1 MKVLMINSV
10 CGIGSTGRICTDI
23 ADELT
28 ENGHECKIAFGRKAA
43 PERYQKYAYRITSDG
58 GVKINALKARLFD
71 NEGFN
76 AARAT
81 KKLISFIEE
90 YNPDVIHLHNLH
102 GYYLNVEV
110 LFDYLKKADKKVV
123 WTLHDCWAFTG
134 HCAYFDYPECGKWR
148 ENCGNCGRLND
159 YPKAI
164 IDRSERNLAKKK
176 EIFSGVKNLTVVTP
190 SKWLAELAKQ
200 SFLGEYLIE
209 VINNGIDT
217 AVFRPTESNF
227 KEKNGLSGKKI
238 ILGVANIWDARK
250 GFGDF
255 ISLSKKISDDYRIVL
270 VGLDEKQ
277 LGILPENILGITR
290 TSSAKELAE
299 IYTAADVLFNPT
311 YEDNYPTV
319 NLEAQACGTPV
330 VTYDTGGSRET
341 IFLDNGQVV
350 EKGDLESA
358 FEKIKFYAENAADG
372 NPAEKD
378 SEISEIGKKIDKRVA
393 VEYYIKLYS

>member
-76 AARAT
+76 AAGAT

-102 GYYLNVEV
+102 GYYLNVKI

-134 HCAYFDYPECGKWR
+134 HCANFQYPVCDKWKTGCFDCERKAK
-148 ENCGNCGRLND
+148 
-159 YPKAI
+159 YPKSFV
-164 IDRSERNLAKKK
+164 DNSQKNYLEKERV
-176 EIFSGVKNLTVVTP
+176 FCGVKNLTVVTP
-190 SKWLAELAKQ
+190 SEWLARLVKE
-200 SFLGEYLIE
+200 SFLGRYPTK

-217 AVFRPTESNF
+217 SVFCPTESDF
-227 KEKNGLSGKKI
+227 KERNGLKDKKM
-238 ILGVANIWDARK
+238 ILGVANVWDEFK
-250 GFGDF
+250 GINDF
-255 ISLSKKISDDYRIVL
+255 IGLSKKISDDYRIVL

-277 LGILPENILGITR
+277 LGMLPENILGITR
-290 TSSAKELAE
+290 TNNTKELAE

-319 NLEAQACGTPV
+319 NLEAQACKTPV
-330 VTYDTGGSRET
+330 VTYDTGGSGESVPKENV
-341 IFLDNGQVV
+341 IAAGDVDAFLNL
-350 EKGDLESA
+350 EKSQL
-358 FEKIKFYAENAADG
+358 KVKY
-372 NPAEKD
+372 
-378 SEISEIGKKIDKRVA
+378 IDKRDKSLFIDK
-393 VEYYIKLYS
+393 YLKLYHER

>member
-76 AARAT
+76 AAGAT

-110 LFDYLKKADKKVV
+110 LFDYLKKTDKKVI

-134 HCAYFDYPECGKWR
+134 HCANFQYLVCDKWKTGCSDCER
-148 ENCGNCGRLND
+148 KTK
-159 YPKAI
+159 YPKSFV
-164 IDRSERNLAKKK
+164 DKSKKNYVEK
-176 EIFSGVKNLTVVTP
+176 KRVFCGVKNLTVVTP
-190 SKWLAELAKQ
+190 SEWLSRLVKE
-200 SFLGEYLIE
+200 SFLGQYPTK

-217 AVFRPTESNF
+217 SVFCPTESDF
-227 KEKNGLSGKKI
+227 KERNGLKDKKI
-238 ILGVANIWDARK
+238 ILGVANVWDESK
-250 GFGDF
+250 GFNDF
-255 ISLSKKISDDYRIVL
+255 IGLSKKISDDYRIVL

-277 LGILPENILGITR
+277 FGVLPKNIFGIAR
-290 TSSAKELAE
+290 TNSTKELAE

-330 VTYDTGGSRET
+330 VTYDTGGSGESVPKENV
-341 IFLDNGQVV
+341 IAAGDVDAFLKL
-350 EKGDLESA
+350 EKSQLKVKHIDQRDKSL
-358 FEKIKFYAENAADG
+358 F
-372 NPAEKD
+372 
-378 SEISEIGKKIDKRVA
+378 IDK
-393 VEYYIKLYS
+393 YLKLYHE

>member
-123 WTLHDCWAFTG
+123 WTLHDCWTFTG
-134 HCAYFDYPECGKWR
+134 HCAYFDYPECDKWR

-176 EIFSGVKNLTVVTP
+176 EIFRGVKNLTVVTP

-250 GFGDF
+250 GLGDF

-277 LGILPENILGITR
+277 LGMLPENILGITR

-330 VTYDTGGSRET
+330 VTYDTGGSGESVPEENV
-341 IFLDNGQVV
+341 IAAGDVDAFLKI
-350 EKGDLESA
+350 EKSQL
-358 FEKIKFYAENAADG
+358 KVKY
-372 NPAEKD
+372 
-378 SEISEIGKKIDKRVA
+378 IDKRNKSLFIDN
-393 VEYYIKLYS
+393 YLKLYHE

>member
-176 EIFSGVKNLTVVTP
+176 EIFGGVKNLTVVTP
-190 SKWLAELAKQ
+190 SKWLAELVKQ

-277 LGILPENILGITR
+277 LGMLPENILGITR

-330 VTYDTGGSRET
+330 VTYDTGGSGESVPKENV
-341 IFLDNGQVV
+341 IAAGDVDAFL
-350 EKGDLESA
+350 K
-358 FEKIKFYAENAADG
+358 
-372 NPAEKD
+372 
-378 SEISEIGKKIDKRVA
+378 IGKSQLKVKYIDKRNKSLFIDN
-393 VEYYIKLYS
+393 YLKLYHE

>member
-134 HCAYFDYPECGKWR
+134 HCAYFDYPECDKWR

-176 EIFSGVKNLTVVTP
+176 EIFGGVKNLTVVTP

-250 GFGDF
+250 GLGDF

-277 LGILPENILGITR
+277 LGMLPENILGITR

-330 VTYDTGGSRET
+330 VTYDTGGSGESVPKKNV
-341 IFLDNGQVV
+341 IAAGDVDAFLKI
-350 EKGDLESA
+350 EKSQL
-358 FEKIKFYAENAADG
+358 KVKY
-372 NPAEKD
+372 
-378 SEISEIGKKIDKRVA
+378 IDKRNKSLFIDN
-393 VEYYIKLYS
+393 YLKLYHE

>member
-123 WTLHDCWAFTG
+123 WTLHDCWTFTG
-134 HCAYFDYPECGKWR
+134 HCAYFDYPECDKWR

-176 EIFSGVKNLTVVTP
+176 EIFRGVKNLTVVTP

-250 GFGDF
+250 GLGDF

-277 LGILPENILGITR
+277 LGMLPENILGITR

-330 VTYDTGGSRET
+330 VTYDTGGSGESVPKENV
-341 IFLDNGQVV
+341 IAAGDVDAFLKI
-350 EKGDLESA
+350 EKSQL
-358 FEKIKFYAENAADG
+358 KVKY
-372 NPAEKD
+372 
-378 SEISEIGKKIDKRVA
+378 IDKRNKSLFIDN
-393 VEYYIKLYS
+393 YLKLYHE

>member
-43 PERYQKYAYRITSDG
+43 PARYQKYAYRITSDG

-176 EIFSGVKNLTVVTP
+176 EIFGGVKNLTVVTP

-250 GFGDF
+250 GLGDF

-330 VTYDTGGSRET
+330 VTYDTGGSGESVPKENV
-341 IFLDNGQVV
+341 IAAGDVDAFLKM
-350 EKGDLESA
+350 EKSQL
-358 FEKIKFYAENAADG
+358 KVKY
-372 NPAEKD
+372 
-378 SEISEIGKKIDKRVA
+378 IDKRNKSLFIDN
-393 VEYYIKLYS
+393 YLKLYHE

>member
-134 HCAYFDYPECGKWR
+134 HCAYFDYPECGKWKK
-148 ENCGNCGRLND
+148 NCCGCSRLND

-176 EIFSGVKNLTVVTP
+176 EIFGGVKNLTVVTP

-217 AVFRPTESNF
+217 AVFHPTESNF

-270 VGLDEKQ
+270 VGLNEKQ
-277 LGILPENILGITR
+277 LGMLPENILGITR

-341 IFLDNGQVV
+341 IFLDNGKVV

-372 NPAEKD
+372 KPAEND
-378 SEISEIGKKIDKRVA
+378 SEISEIGEKIDKRVA

>member
-134 HCAYFDYPECGKWR
+134 HCAYFDYPDAYVSHC
-148 ENCGNCGRLND
+148 
-159 YPKAI
+159 
-164 IDRSERNLAKKK
+164 
-176 EIFSGVKNLTVVTP
+176 VVN
-190 SKWLAELAKQ
+190 
-200 SFLGEYLIE
+200 
-209 VINNGIDT
+209 VH
-217 AVFRPTESNF
+217 
-227 KEKNGLSGKKI
+227 
-238 ILGVANIWDARK
+238 
-250 GFGDF
+250 
-255 ISLSKKISDDYRIVL
+255 
-270 VGLDEKQ
+270 
-277 LGILPENILGITR
+277 
-290 TSSAKELAE
+290 
-299 IYTAADVLFNPT
+299 
-311 YEDNYPTV
+311 
-319 NLEAQACGTPV
+319 
-330 VTYDTGGSRET
+330 
-341 IFLDNGQVV
+341 
-350 EKGDLESA
+350 
-358 FEKIKFYAENAADG
+358 
-372 NPAEKD
+372 
-378 SEISEIGKKIDKRVA
+378 
-393 VEYYIKLYS
+393 

>member
-28 ENGHECKIAFGRKAA
+28 ENGHECKIAFGRKAV

-76 AARAT
+76 AAGAT

-102 GYYLNVEV
+102 GYYLNVKI

-134 HCAYFDYPECGKWR
+134 HCANFQYPVCDKWKTGCFDCERKAK
-148 ENCGNCGRLND
+148 
-159 YPKAI
+159 YPKSFV
-164 IDRSERNLAKKK
+164 DNSQKNYLEK
-176 EIFSGVKNLTVVTP
+176 ECVFCGVKNLTVVTP
-190 SKWLAELAKQ
+190 SEWLARLVKE
-200 SFLGEYLIE
+200 SFLGRYPTK

-217 AVFRPTESNF
+217 SVFRPTESDF
-227 KEKNGLSGKKI
+227 KERNGLKDKKI
-238 ILGVANIWDARK
+238 ILGVANVWDEFK
-250 GFGDF
+250 GINDF
-255 ISLSKKISDDYRIVL
+255 IGLSKKISDDYRIVL

-277 LGILPENILGITR
+277 LGMLPENILGITR
-290 TSSAKELAE
+290 TNNTKELAE

-319 NLEAQACGTPV
+319 NLEAQACETPV
-330 VTYDTGGSRET
+330 VTYDTGGSGESVPKENV
-341 IFLDNGQVV
+341 IAAGDVDAFLNL
-350 EKGDLESA
+350 EKSQL
-358 FEKIKFYAENAADG
+358 KVKY
-372 NPAEKD
+372 
-378 SEISEIGKKIDKRVA
+378 IDKRDKSLFIDK
-393 VEYYIKLYS
+393 YLKLYHER

>member
-134 HCAYFDYPECGKWR
+134 HCAYFDYPACGKWKKDC
-148 ENCGNCGRLND
+148 CGCSRLND

-164 IDRSERNLAKKK
+164 IDRAERNLAKKK
-176 EIFSGVKNLTVVTP
+176 EIFRGVKNLTVVTP
-190 SKWLAELAKQ
+190 SKWLAELVKQ

-217 AVFRPTESNF
+217 AVFHPTESNF

-277 LGILPENILGITR
+277 LRMLPENILGITR

-330 VTYDTGGSRET
+330 VTYDTGGSGESVPKENV
-341 IFLDNGQVV
+341 IAVGDVDAFLKI
-350 EKGDLESA
+350 EKSQL
-358 FEKIKFYAENAADG
+358 KVKY
-372 NPAEKD
+372 
-378 SEISEIGKKIDKRVA
+378 IDKRNKSLFIDK
-393 VEYYIKLYS
+393 YLKLYHER

>member
-76 AARAT
+76 AAGAT

-134 HCAYFDYPECGKWR
+134 HCAYFDYPECDKWR

-164 IDRSERNLAKKK
+164 IDRSERNLAKKR
-176 EIFSGVKNLTVVTP
+176 EIFRGVKNLTVVTP
-190 SKWLAELAKQ
+190 SKWLAELVKQ

-250 GFGDF
+250 GLGDF

-277 LGILPENILGITR
+277 LGMLPENILGITR

-330 VTYDTGGSRET
+330 VTYDTGGSGESVPKENV
-341 IFLDNGQVV
+341 IAAGDVDAFLNL
-350 EKGDLESA
+350 EKSQL
-358 FEKIKFYAENAADG
+358 KVKY
-372 NPAEKD
+372 
-378 SEISEIGKKIDKRVA
+378 IDKRNKSLFIDK
-393 VEYYIKLYS
+393 YLKLYHE

>member
-76 AARAT
+76 AAGAT

-102 GYYLNVEV
+102 GYYLNVKI
-110 LFDYLKKADKKVV
+110 LFDYLKKTDKKVV

-134 HCAYFDYPECGKWR
+134 HCANFQYPVCDKWKTGCFDCERKAK
-148 ENCGNCGRLND
+148 
-159 YPKAI
+159 YPKSFV
-164 IDRSERNLAKKK
+164 DNSQKNYLEKERV
-176 EIFSGVKNLTVVTP
+176 FCGVKNLTVVTP
-190 SKWLAELAKQ
+190 SEWLARLVKE
-200 SFLGEYLIE
+200 SFLGRYPTK

-217 AVFRPTESNF
+217 SVFRPTESDF
-227 KEKNGLSGKKI
+227 KERNGLKDKKM
-238 ILGVANIWDARK
+238 ILGVANVWDEFK
-250 GFGDF
+250 GINDF
-255 ISLSKKISDDYRIVL
+255 IGLSKKISDDYRIVL

-277 LGILPENILGITR
+277 LGMLPENILGITR
-290 TSSAKELAE
+290 TNNTKELAE

-319 NLEAQACGTPV
+319 NLEAQACETPV
-330 VTYDTGGSRET
+330 VTYDTGGSGESVPKENV
-341 IFLDNGQVV
+341 IAAGDVDAFLNL
-350 EKGDLESA
+350 EKSQL
-358 FEKIKFYAENAADG
+358 KVKY
-372 NPAEKD
+372 
-378 SEISEIGKKIDKRVA
+378 IDKRDKSLFIDK
-393 VEYYIKLYS
+393 YLKLYHER

>member
-43 PERYQKYAYRITSDG
+43 PERYQKYAYRITSDS

-76 AARAT
+76 AAGAT
-81 KKLISFIEE
+81 KKLISFIEK

-102 GYYLNVEV
+102 GYYLNVKI
-110 LFDYLKKADKKVV
+110 LFEYLKKADKKVV

-134 HCAYFDYPECGKWR
+134 HCANFQYPVCDKWKTDCER
-148 ENCGNCGRLND
+148 KTK
-159 YPKAI
+159 YPKSFV
-164 IDRSERNLAKKK
+164 DNSQKNYLEKERV
-176 EIFSGVKNLTVVTP
+176 FCGVKNLTVVTP
-190 SKWLAELAKQ
+190 SEWLARLVKE
-200 SFLGEYLIE
+200 SFLGRYPTK

-217 AVFRPTESNF
+217 SVFRPTESDF
-227 KEKNGLSGKKI
+227 KERNGLKDKKM
-238 ILGVANIWDARK
+238 ILGVANVWDEFK
-250 GFGDF
+250 GINDF
-255 ISLSKKISDDYRIVL
+255 IGLSKKISDDYRIVL

-277 LGILPENILGITR
+277 LGMLPENIIGITR
-290 TSSAKELAE
+290 TNNTKELAE

-319 NLEAQACGTPV
+319 NLEAQACETPV
-330 VTYDTGGSRET
+330 VTYDTGGSGESVPKENV
-341 IFLDNGQVV
+341 IAAGDVDAFLNL
-350 EKGDLESA
+350 EKSQL
-358 FEKIKFYAENAADG
+358 KVKY
-372 NPAEKD
+372 
-378 SEISEIGKKIDKRVA
+378 IDKRDKSLFIDK
-393 VEYYIKLYS
+393 YLKLYHER

>member
-76 AARAT
+76 AAGAT

-134 HCAYFDYPECGKWR
+134 HCANFQYPVCDKWKTGCCDCER
-148 ENCGNCGRLND
+148 KTK
-159 YPKAI
+159 YPKSFV
-164 IDRSERNLAKKK
+164 DNSQKNYLEKERV
-176 EIFSGVKNLTVVTP
+176 FCGVKNLTVVTP
-190 SKWLAELAKQ
+190 SEWLARLVKE
-200 SFLGEYLIE
+200 SFLGWYPTK

-217 AVFRPTESNF
+217 SVFRPTESDF
-227 KEKNGLSGKKI
+227 KERNGLKDKKI
-238 ILGVANIWDARK
+238 ILGVANVWDEFK
-250 GFGDF
+250 GINDF
-255 ISLSKKISDDYRIVL
+255 IGLSKKISDDYRIVL

-277 LGILPENILGITR
+277 LGMLPENILGITR
-290 TSSAKELAE
+290 TNNTKELAE
-299 IYTAADVLFNPT
+299 IYTAADILFNPT

-330 VTYDTGGSRET
+330 VTYDTGGSGESVPKENV
-341 IFLDNGQVV
+341 IAAGDVDAFLNL
-350 EKGDLESA
+350 EKSQL
-358 FEKIKFYAENAADG
+358 KVKY
-372 NPAEKD
+372 
-378 SEISEIGKKIDKRVA
+378 IDKRDKSLFIDK
-393 VEYYIKLYS
+393 YLKLYHER

>member
-76 AARAT
+76 AAGAT

-110 LFDYLKKADKKVV
+110 LFDYLKKADKKVI

-134 HCAYFDYPECGKWR
+134 HCANFQYPVCDKWKTGCSDCER
-148 ENCGNCGRLND
+148 KTK
-159 YPKAI
+159 YPKSFV
-164 IDRSERNLAKKK
+164 DKSKKNYVEK
-176 EIFSGVKNLTVVTP
+176 KRVFCGVKNLTVVTP
-190 SKWLAELAKQ
+190 SEWLSRLVKE
-200 SFLGEYLIE
+200 SFLGRYPTK
-209 VINNGIDT
+209 VINNGID
-217 AVFRPTESNF
+217 ASVFRPTESDF
-227 KEKNGLSGKKI
+227 KERNGLKDKKI
-238 ILGVANIWDARK
+238 ILGVANVWDESK
-250 GFGDF
+250 GFNDF
-255 ISLSKKISDDYRIVL
+255 IGLSKKISDDYRIVL

-277 LGILPENILGITR
+277 LGMLPENILGITR
-290 TSSAKELAE
+290 TNNTRELAE

-330 VTYDTGGSRET
+330 VTYDTGGSGESVPKENV
-341 IFLDNGQVV
+341 IAAGDVDAFLKL
-350 EKGDLESA
+350 EKSQLKVKHIDQRDKLL
-358 FEKIKFYAENAADG
+358 F
-372 NPAEKD
+372 
-378 SEISEIGKKIDKRVA
+378 IDK
-393 VEYYIKLYS
+393 YLKLYHE

>member
-28 ENGHECKIAFGRKAA
+28 ENGHECKIAFGRKAV

-76 AARAT
+76 AAGAT

-102 GYYLNVEV
+102 GYYLNVKI
-110 LFDYLKKADKKVV
+110 LFDYLKKTDKKVV

-134 HCAYFDYPECGKWR
+134 HCANFQYPVCDKWKTGCFDCERKAK
-148 ENCGNCGRLND
+148 
-159 YPKAI
+159 YPKSFV
-164 IDRSERNLAKKK
+164 DNSQKNYLEKERV
-176 EIFSGVKNLTVVTP
+176 FCGVKNLTVVTP
-190 SKWLAELAKQ
+190 SEWLARLVKE
-200 SFLGEYLIE
+200 SFLGRYPTK

-217 AVFRPTESNF
+217 SVFRPTESDF
-227 KEKNGLSGKKI
+227 KERNGLKDKKM
-238 ILGVANIWDARK
+238 ILGVANVWDEFK
-250 GFGDF
+250 GINDF
-255 ISLSKKISDDYRIVL
+255 IGLSKKISDDYRIVL

-277 LGILPENILGITR
+277 LGMLPENILGITR
-290 TSSAKELAE
+290 TNNTKELAE

-319 NLEAQACGTPV
+319 NLEAQACETPV
-330 VTYDTGGSRET
+330 VTYDTGGSGESVPKENV
-341 IFLDNGQVV
+341 IAAGDVDAFLNL
-350 EKGDLESA
+350 EKSQL
-358 FEKIKFYAENAADG
+358 KVKY
-372 NPAEKD
+372 
-378 SEISEIGKKIDKRVA
+378 IDKRDKSLFIDK
-393 VEYYIKLYS
+393 YLKLYHER

>member
-110 LFDYLKKADKKVV
+110 LFDYLKKTDKKVI

-134 HCAYFDYPECGKWR
+134 HCAYFDYPECDKWR

-176 EIFSGVKNLTVVTP
+176 EIFRGVKNLTVVTP

-277 LGILPENILGITR
+277 LGMLPENILGITR

-330 VTYDTGGSRET
+330 VTYDTGGSGESVPKENV
-341 IFLDNGQVV
+341 IAAGDVDAFLKI
-350 EKGDLESA
+350 EKSQL
-358 FEKIKFYAENAADG
+358 KVKY
-372 NPAEKD
+372 
-378 SEISEIGKKIDKRVA
+378 IDKRNKSLFIDK
-393 VEYYIKLYS
+393 YLKLYHER

>member
-28 ENGHECKIAFGRKAA
+28 ENGHECKIAFGRKAV
-43 PERYQKYAYRITSDG
+43 PERYQKYAYRITSEG

-134 HCAYFDYPECGKWR
+134 HCAYFDYPACGKWKI
-148 ENCGNCGRLND
+148 NCCGCSRLND

-176 EIFSGVKNLTVVTP
+176 EIFRGVKNLTVVTP
-190 SKWLAELAKQ
+190 SKWLAELVKQ

-209 VINNGIDT
+209 VINNGIDS

-250 GFGDF
+250 GLGDF
-255 ISLSKKISDDYRIVL
+255 ISLSKKISDDYRIVI

-277 LGILPENILGITR
+277 LGMLPENILGITR

-330 VTYDTGGSRET
+330 VTYDTGGSGESVPKENV
-341 IFLDNGQVV
+341 IAAGDVDAFLNL
-350 EKGDLESA
+350 EKSQL
-358 FEKIKFYAENAADG
+358 KIKY
-372 NPAEKD
+372 
-378 SEISEIGKKIDKRVA
+378 IDKRNKSLFIDK
-393 VEYYIKLYS
+393 YLKLYHER

>member
-76 AARAT
+76 AAGAT

-102 GYYLNVEV
+102 GYYLNVKI

-217 AVFRPTESNF
+217 AVFRPTESTF

-250 GFGDF
+250 GLGDF

-277 LGILPENILGITR
+277 LGMLPENILGITR

-319 NLEAQACGTPV
+319 NLEAQACKTPV
-330 VTYDTGGSRET
+330 VTYDTGGSSESVPKENV
-341 IFLDNGQVV
+341 IAAGDVDAFLNL
-350 EKGDLESA
+350 EKSQL
-358 FEKIKFYAENAADG
+358 KVKY
-372 NPAEKD
+372 
-378 SEISEIGKKIDKRVA
+378 IDKRDKSLFIDK
-393 VEYYIKLYS
+393 YLKLYHER

>member
-134 HCAYFDYPECGKWR
+134 HCAYFDYPACGKWKI
-148 ENCGNCGRLND
+148 NCCGCSRLND

-176 EIFSGVKNLTVVTP
+176 EIFRGVKNLTVVTP
-190 SKWLAELAKQ
+190 SKWLAELVKQ

-217 AVFRPTESNF
+217 AVFCPTESNF

-250 GFGDF
+250 GLGDF

-277 LGILPENILGITR
+277 LGMLPENILGITR

-330 VTYDTGGSRET
+330 VTYDTGGSGESVPKENV
-341 IFLDNGQVV
+341 IAAGDVDAFLKI
-350 EKGDLESA
+350 EKSQL
-358 FEKIKFYAENAADG
+358 KVKY
-372 NPAEKD
+372 
-378 SEISEIGKKIDKRVA
+378 IDKRNKSLFIDK
-393 VEYYIKLYS
+393 YLKLYHER

>member
-76 AARAT
+76 AVGTT

-110 LFDYLKKADKKVV
+110 LFDYLKKADKKVI

-134 HCAYFDYPECGKWR
+134 HCANFQYPVCDKWKTGCSDCER
-148 ENCGNCGRLND
+148 KTK
-159 YPKAI
+159 YPKSFV
-164 IDRSERNLAKKK
+164 DKSKKNYNAKKRV
-176 EIFSGVKNLTVVTP
+176 FCGVKNLTVVTP
-190 SKWLAELAKQ
+190 SEWLARLVKE
-200 SFLGEYLIE
+200 SFLGQYPTK

-217 AVFRPTESNF
+217 SVFRPTESDF
-227 KEKNGLSGKKI
+227 KERNGLKDKKM
-238 ILGVANIWDARK
+238 ILGVANVWDEFK
-250 GFGDF
+250 GINDF
-255 ISLSKKISDDYRIVL
+255 IGLSKKISDDYRIVL

-277 LGILPENILGITR
+277 LGMLPENILGITR
-290 TSSAKELAE
+290 TNNTKELAE

-330 VTYDTGGSRET
+330 VTYDTGGSGESVPKENV
-341 IFLDNGQVV
+341 IVAGDVDAFLNL
-350 EKGDLESA
+350 EKSQL
-358 FEKIKFYAENAADG
+358 KVKY
-372 NPAEKD
+372 
-378 SEISEIGKKIDKRVA
+378 IDKRDKSLFIDK
-393 VEYYIKLYS
+393 YLKLYHER

>member
-176 EIFSGVKNLTVVTP
+176 GIFGGVKNLTVVTP

-217 AVFRPTESNF
+217 AVFHPTESNF

-250 GFGDF
+250 GLGDF

-277 LGILPENILGITR
+277 LGMLPENILGITR

-319 NLEAQACGTPV
+319 NLEAQACKTPV
-330 VTYDTGGSRET
+330 VTYDTGGSGET
-341 IFLDNGQVV
+341 IFLDNGKVV

-358 FEKIKFYAENAADG
+358 FEKIKFYAENTADG
-372 NPAEKD
+372 KSAESD

>member
-76 AARAT
+76 AAGAT

-102 GYYLNVEV
+102 GYYLNVKI
-110 LFDYLKKADKKVV
+110 LFDYLKKTDKKVV

-134 HCAYFDYPECGKWR
+134 HCANFQYPVCDKWKTGCFDCERKTK
-148 ENCGNCGRLND
+148 
-159 YPKAI
+159 YPKAFV
-164 IDRSERNLAKKK
+164 DNSQKNYLEKERV
-176 EIFSGVKNLTVVTP
+176 FCGVKNLTVVTP
-190 SKWLAELAKQ
+190 SEWLARLVKE
-200 SFLGEYLIE
+200 SFLGRYPTR

-217 AVFRPTESNF
+217 SVFRPTESDF
-227 KEKNGLSGKKI
+227 KERNGLKDKKM
-238 ILGVANIWDARK
+238 ILGVANVWDEFK
-250 GFGDF
+250 GINDF
-255 ISLSKKISDDYRIVL
+255 IGLSKKISDDYRIVL

-277 LGILPENILGITR
+277 LGMLPENILGITR
-290 TSSAKELAE
+290 TNNTKELAE

-319 NLEAQACGTPV
+319 NLEAQACETPV
-330 VTYDTGGSRET
+330 VTYDTGGSGESVPKENV
-341 IFLDNGQVV
+341 IAAGDVDAFLNL
-350 EKGDLESA
+350 EKSQL
-358 FEKIKFYAENAADG
+358 KVKY
-372 NPAEKD
+372 
-378 SEISEIGKKIDKRVA
+378 IDKRDKSLFIDK
-393 VEYYIKLYS
+393 YLKLYHER

>member
-76 AARAT
+76 AAGAT

-134 HCAYFDYPECGKWR
+134 HCAYFDYPECDKWR

-176 EIFSGVKNLTVVTP
+176 EIFGGVKNLTVVTP

-250 GFGDF
+250 GLGDF

-277 LGILPENILGITR
+277 LGMLPENILGITR

-330 VTYDTGGSRET
+330 VTYDTGGSGESVPKENV
-341 IFLDNGQVV
+341 IAAGDVDAFLKI
-350 EKGDLESA
+350 EKSQL
-358 FEKIKFYAENAADG
+358 KVKY
-372 NPAEKD
+372 
-378 SEISEIGKKIDKRVA
+378 IDKRNKSLFIDK
-393 VEYYIKLYS
+393 YLKLYHER